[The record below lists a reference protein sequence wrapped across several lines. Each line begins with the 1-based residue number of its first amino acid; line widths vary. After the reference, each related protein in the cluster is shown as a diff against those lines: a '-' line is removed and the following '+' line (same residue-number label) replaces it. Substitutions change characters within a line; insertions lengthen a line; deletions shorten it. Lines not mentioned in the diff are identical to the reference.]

1 MIKFVLILHLC
12 SGITGVCFDNHYIGE
27 LPDHYTCVKAGYIQA
42 YKSCETLDKEEI
54 NQQKLA
60 IRFECKELII
70 EKI

>member
-12 SGITGVCFDNHYIGE
+12 SGITGVCFDNQHIGE

-42 YKSCETLDKEEI
+42 YKSFELLDKEEI

-60 IRFECKELII
+60 IRFECKELKV

>member
-12 SGITGVCFDNHYIGE
+12 SGITGVCFDNQYIGE

-42 YKSCETLDKEEI
+42 YKSFETLDKEEI
-54 NQQKLA
+54 NEQKLA
-60 IRFECKELII
+60 IRFECKELKV